1 MPRRQQSPE
10 GFVGFVRVPGHGREH
25 TQLGCIR
32 ACIII
37 NDHLNALFV
46 HGISSHEDVSTL
58 PHSRERLFLRFM
70 THYRSRGGGGQRLA
84 TPPSALP
91 ARQRAALSAAPL
103 CRCGRRPPRGGTVWP
118 RRPRRPRPW
127 QTHRGSKK
135 RGAWRHHGMGRCQ
148 RWSRRK
154 GAHFAAHVCVKPLRD
169 A

>member
-1 MPRRQQSPE
+1 MTRRQQSPE

-46 HGISSHEDVSTL
+46 HGISSHEDVPTL
-58 PHSRERLFLRFM
+58 PHSRERLFLPFM

-84 TPPSALP
+84 TPPCVLP
-91 ARQRAALSAAPL
+91 ARQRAALSAAPPVPL
-103 CRCGRRPPRGGTVWP
+103 WASTA
-118 RRPRRPRPW
+118 
-127 QTHRGSKK
+127 S
-135 RGAWRHHGMGRCQ
+135 WRHCM
-148 RWSRRK
+148 
-154 GAHFAAHVCVKPLRD
+154 AATAATTAC